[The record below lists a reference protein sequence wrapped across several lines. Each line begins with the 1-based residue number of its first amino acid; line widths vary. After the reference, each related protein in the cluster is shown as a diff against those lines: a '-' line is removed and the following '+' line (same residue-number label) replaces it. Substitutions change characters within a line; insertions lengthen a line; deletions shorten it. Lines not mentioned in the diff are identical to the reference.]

1 MDSEQIKEVLRL
13 HLLWINHDPVGK
25 QACFGKVDL
34 YGVNLYGV
42 NLQGANLI
50 GANLSEA
57 DLGGTNLIGTN
68 LSEADLS
75 GANLSG
81 ANLSGANMLRADLSR
96 ALLYGTKFIVEFKN
110 AINTHLAHY
119 DPEQF
124 PFLALNAS
132 FLEAVQS
139 LAK

>member
-13 HLLWINHDPVGK
+13 HLLWINHDPGGK
-25 QACFGKVDL
+25 QACFGKADL

-50 GANLSEA
+50 GANLSEVNLQGA
-57 DLGGTNLIGTN
+57 NLIG
-68 LSEADLS
+68 
-75 GANLSG
+75 ANLRKANLREANLRE

-96 ALLYGTKFIVEFKN
+96 ALLYGAKFIVEFKS
-110 AINTHLAHY
+110 AINTHLAY
-119 DPEQF
+119 YRPEQF